1 MEHRPTDS
9 NSIASTIWFRK
20 NSQERKRDGV
30 RTTMKF
36 NTLIL
41 AILMLSGVVLP
52 MMPEVHPQIPRNEGD
67 EPLEFK
73 STPTTGSNTTNWQSD
88 TTFTTDEIKV
98 AENVG
103 GGFNINIDQGT
114 WWYGQKL
121 ENTTWI
127 SMRQT
132 DWLTGDYVY
141 LECKNND
148 NNQIKCWLRGTVSGE
163 YNFWIELTGGAWNE
177 DTFRYETPEFSM
189 DYTDVYEFGF
199 PMIWDE
205 ENSRLGIKVSGTFDI
220 DPLISEIPDGVLDE
234 NNYKQ
239 HVVQADHFEYIFYHS
254 GSYFRY
260 IYRNT
265 TTAENGDASWINSTK
280 AWAVNKTYATTYPYV
295 QGGVNAAYPIA
306 FDTNGTHVYGFVNT
320 PADGSDKCG
329 REATASRIGC
339 FLLFNITRQG
349 DKNNVTDGYNAG
361 QLVIHSNASI
371 PCLGNAGVGSSCG
384 NWADEMG
391 NCTTGTGNSYCSVAV
406 SMNSSGNPMVAWA
419 SRRSFGQQNGIFAPS
434 IMIAVAENPAG
445 ATCFDSTAGTTHA
458 CTETEARNGAEGTW
472 TTVGQVDSRYK
483 VVGANST
490 HAAGSGNRYIWSPRA
505 TMGTTNGLGAATHG
519 HSTTDIDMCSMGSGN
534 MLFVKKNRTGSDSN
548 QIWGRMWYQSN
559 ATWGSAFSIVQDTA
573 SKDNRDRDDID
584 LVCTPN
590 SAGVMTAHLAWGI
603 QDTAI
608 GGSNGGNQPRVYYKN
623 FTGPNIQPV
632 TEGDTIAKWYTDG
645 VQPDEDNNRVI
656 TDLQIVADNS
666 TGVIGI
672 YYLDTTGGVYFNTT
686 GTFGTQGFIDT
697 GQLEYHVQP
706 SNTNPATG
714 YGDRTTWIMSAPKY
728 YNGTGIATEVHMII
742 GTNQNNTY
750 VDYYNSTMMV
760 ESKFI
765 FYGQAGQ
772 AMVVSNM
779 TFYSYRNATLLTSST
794 ECSTCNVLIQPGWY
808 LIDNIYRGN
817 SNANINITEAGS
829 LQTRFYVG
837 NGYNTSNG
845 FIVGN
850 VTITIN
856 FYREL
861 LDDGGNV
868 SPWPDPNCG
877 GKCPAEYMVGDG
889 TDNEYKIRASI
900 WFGNQKVEK
909 EFDGFGTRTDQT
921 VADKRTFFVD
931 TEPTMIQFRYDA
943 RGDADYNA
951 SRWLMPTAKCPT
963 NEGCSIPLTMTLSD
977 FNSNRCGS
985 DECPHYIY
993 AFDLVDPTIT
1003 SFIGGTF
1010 IVKKQTTNGIIL
1022 ITEQPIPADMQVETT
1037 LFYREEY
1044 LLSVMNAEKTKETS
1058 IGTFLAEDDVTT
1070 SVIIQDISFSPEI
1083 IVQHKYIRWDV
1094 VHNRTAGTVRL
1105 WFADVNNQ
1113 TSNVNLIIWNMSGI
1127 QYNATQTAQTFSVT
1141 WPGASSNVTQQYW
1154 AKIVVSHNDFGQIVE
1169 SKPVRSYGSP
1179 ANFIDFGFCPTCSD
1193 RLIPTD
1199 SPWFVYIGGF
1209 ATIFVAGLF
1218 STASAVAGT
1227 LILATWVGI
1236 MYQFGFFPGMES
1248 IMMVFILLFAVITV
1262 FAISRRDW

>member
-1 MEHRPTDS
+1 MERQTL
-9 NSIASTIWFRK
+9 
-20 NSQERKRDGV
+20 ERRLQIL
-30 RTTMKF
+30 RFTTL
-36 NTLIL
+36 LI

-73 STPTTGSNTTNWQSD
+73 SSPTTGNSATNWQSD
-88 TTFTTDEIKV
+88 TTFTAEEIRV
-98 AENVG
+98 AEQVG
-103 GGFNINIDQGT
+103 GGFNVNIDQGT
-114 WWYGQKL
+114 WWFPGKL
-121 ENTTWI
+121 ENSTWI
-127 SMRQT
+127 SMRQQH
-132 DWLTGDYVY
+132 WFTGDYVY
-141 LECKNND
+141 LECKNNEAD
-148 NNQIKCWLRGTVSGE
+148 QIKCWLRGSVTNE
-163 YNFWIELTGGAWNE
+163 YNFWIELTGGKWNQE
-177 DTFRYETPEFSM
+177 TLRYETPEFSM
-189 DYTDVYEFGF
+189 DFTDVYEFGF

-205 ENSRLGIKVSGTFDI
+205 DNSKLGIKVSGTFDI

-239 HVVQADHFEYIFYHS
+239 HTVQADHFEYIFYMHADER
-254 GSYFRY
+254 FRY
-260 IYRNT
+260 LYRNT
-265 TTAENGDASWINSTK
+265 TTVENGDASWINSTK
-280 AWAVNKTYATTYPYV
+280 AWAVNRTYAITSPYV
-295 QGGVNAAYPIA
+295 QNGVNPAFPLA
-306 FDTNGTHVYGFVNT
+306 FDTNGTHVYGFVNVK
-320 PADGSDKCG
+320 DGNNCG
-329 REATASRIGC
+329 RSATANKIGC

-349 DKNNVTDGYNAG
+349 DRNNVTDGYNAG
-361 QLVIHSNASI
+361 QLVVHSNASI
-371 PCLGNAGVGSSCG
+371 PCLGNAAVGSGCG
-384 NWADEMG
+384 SWDDELG
-391 NCTTGTGNSYCSVAV
+391 GCSTGTGNSRCSVAV
-406 SMNSSGNPMVAWA
+406 SMNSSGNPMIAWGT
-419 SRRSFGQQNGIFAPS
+419 RRSFGQQNAIFAPS

-472 TTVGQVDSRYK
+472 TTIGQVDSRYEM
-483 VVGANST
+483 VGANST
-490 HAAGSGNRYIWSPRA
+490 HSAGSGNRYMWSARA
-505 TMGTTNGLGAATHG
+505 TMGTTSGLGASNHG
-519 HSTTDIDMCSMGSGN
+519 HQITDIDMCSMGSGN
-534 MLFVKKNRTGSDSN
+534 MLFVKKNKTSSN
-548 QIWGRMWYQSN
+548 IGQIWGRMWYQSN

-573 SKDNRDRDDID
+573 SKRNMDNDDID

-590 SAGVMTAHLAWGI
+590 SAGTMTAHLAWGI

-608 GGSNGGNQPRVYYKN
+608 GTGNGGNQPRVYYKN
-623 FTGPNIQPV
+623 FTDTNITPV
-632 TEGDTIAKWYTDG
+632 TEGDTVAKWYTDG
-645 VQPDEDNNRVI
+645 TQPDSDNNRVI

-686 GTFGTQGFIDT
+686 GLFGTQGFIDT
-697 GQLEYHVQP
+697 GQLEYYVPP
-706 SNTNPATG
+706 SMTSPSSG
-714 YGDRTTWIMSAPKY
+714 FGDGTTWIMSAPKY

-750 VDYYNSTMMV
+750 VDYYNSTHMV

-794 ECSTCNVLIQPGWY
+794 ECSTCNVLLQPGWY

-877 GKCPAEYMVGDG
+877 GLCPAEYMVTDG
-889 TDNEYKIRASI
+889 TDSEYKIQASI

-921 VADKRTFFVD
+921 VPDKRTFFVD
-931 TEPTMIQFRYDA
+931 TEPTMIEFRYDDRSGA
-943 RGDADYNA
+943 EFNA

-963 NEGCSIPLTMTLSD
+963 NEGCGISLSMTLSD

-985 DECPHYIY
+985 DECPHYVY
-993 AFDLVDPTIT
+993 VFNLLDPTVNT
-1003 SFIGGTF
+1003 FVGGTF
-1010 IVKKQTTNGIIL
+1010 VVKKQTTNGIVL
-1022 ITEQPIPADMQVETT
+1022 ISEQPIPSSFEIETT

-1044 LLSVMNAEKTKETS
+1044 LLSVISADKSIENS
-1058 IGTFLAEDDVTT
+1058 IGTFLAEDDISTT
-1070 SVIIQDISFSPEI
+1070 IIIEDISFTPEI
-1083 IVQHKYIRWDV
+1083 IVQHKYVRWDAE
-1094 VHNRTAGTVRL
+1094 HNRTAGTVDL
-1105 WFADVNNQ
+1105 WYRDVNNQ
-1113 TSNVNLIIWNMSGI
+1113 TDSVNIIIWNMSGI
-1127 QYNATQTAQTFSVT
+1127 QYNSTQTAQSFSIT
-1141 WPGASSNVTQQYW
+1141 WPGASSNATQTYW
-1154 AKIVVSHNDFGQIVE
+1154 AKIVANHGKFGEIIE
-1169 SKPVRSYGSP
+1169 SKPIRTHGSP
-1179 ANFIDFGFCPTCSD
+1179 SSFLDFGRCPTCTD

-1199 SPWFVYIGGF
+1199 SPWFVYISGF

-1218 STASAVAGT
+1218 SAGSAVAGT
-1227 LILATWVGI
+1227 LILAAWVGL
-1236 MYQFGFFPGMES
+1236 MYQFGFFPGMETILMAM
-1248 IMMVFILLFAVITV
+1248 IMLFAVITV
-1262 FAISRRDW
+1262 FAISRRDF